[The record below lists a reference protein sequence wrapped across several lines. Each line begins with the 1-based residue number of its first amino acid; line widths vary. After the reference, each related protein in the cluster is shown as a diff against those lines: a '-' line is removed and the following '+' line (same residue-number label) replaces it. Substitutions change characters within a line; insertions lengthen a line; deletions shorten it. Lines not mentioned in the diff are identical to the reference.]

1 MPVCICGF
9 STEMP
14 NCNGTHRIVKAV
26 REAVAND
33 IKSDETLDQE
43 TKDRLVAIVKKHQRG
58 Y

>member
-9 STEMP
+9 SSSMP
-14 NCNGTHRIVKAV
+14 TCNGTHRVVKAV

-33 IKSDETLDQE
+33 IENDADLDSDTKARLAGIIRKS
-43 TKDRLVAIVKKHQRG
+43 KRG